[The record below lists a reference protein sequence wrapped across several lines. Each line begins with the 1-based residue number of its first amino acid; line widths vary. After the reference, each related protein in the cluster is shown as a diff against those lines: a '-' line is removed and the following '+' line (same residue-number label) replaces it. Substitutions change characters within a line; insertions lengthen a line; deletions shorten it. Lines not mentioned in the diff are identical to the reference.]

1 MNLFYRLSYFFIKKF
16 GNQATRQKVV
26 FDHHFF
32 VNKYY
37 LNKNASLHN
46 IIQILNTT
54 EHELERLL
62 HTHYALN
69 FTTLCDMYRFKHF
82 WEEFTNPLNAELSVK
97 SIIELCGF
105 NSNDEFNDLLS
116 GHKEASKDI
125 LKRNFS

>member
-1 MNLFYRLSYFFIKKF
+1 MNLFYRLNFFFVKKF
-16 GNQATRQKVV
+16 ANKTKRDKVI

-37 LNKNASLHN
+37 LNKSASIKN
-46 IIQILNTT
+46 IIHILNIG
-54 EHELERLL
+54 EQELEQLVL
-62 HTHYALN
+62 SHYALN
-69 FTTLCDMYRFKHF
+69 FTNLCEMYRFKHF
-82 WEEFTNPLNAELSVK
+82 WEEFTNPLNADLSVQ

-105 NSNDEFNDLLS
+105 SSNDEFNELLS